1 MRIEEIEHIESIE
14 FNWTLH
20 LENHEFLA
28 GTKVFI
34 VDFDNINSSKDLV
47 HALAKVN
54 MMKYAK
60 LREEAFL
67 EKKQIEKDNFE
78 SMIMFLSTYSKA
90 KDMNARLNFTQ

>member
-1 MRIEEIEHIESIE
+1 
-14 FNWTLH
+14 
-20 LENHEFLA
+20 
-28 GTKVFI
+28 
-34 VDFDNINSSKDLV
+34 
-47 HALAKVN
+47 
-54 MMKYAK
+54 MKYAK